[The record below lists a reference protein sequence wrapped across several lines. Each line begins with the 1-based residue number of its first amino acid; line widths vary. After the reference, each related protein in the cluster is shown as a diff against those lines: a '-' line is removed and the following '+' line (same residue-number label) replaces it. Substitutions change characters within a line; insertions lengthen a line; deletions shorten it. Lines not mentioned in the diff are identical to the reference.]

1 MTEPKLCKNC
11 AYFAQPEQ
19 FVADLVRGQCRRSAP
34 RPWVND
40 THDHE
45 ARPLWP
51 LVFDVDGCG
60 EFSSEVAYDHNNGAT
75 QLAAI
80 AKAAVLIAETLSR
93 LNDPKVR
100 EHASDDATEVEDLI
114 YTGAPA
120 SMLRARATE

>member
-11 AYFAQPEQ
+11 AYFAKPDEY
-19 FVADLVRGQCRRSAP
+19 LMNLTRGECRRYAP
-34 RPWVND
+34 RPLLND
-40 THDHE
+40 SSDID

-51 LVFDVDGCG
+51 YVLSDEGCG

-93 LNDPKVR
+93 LDDPKVR
-100 EHASDDATEVEDLI
+100 EHASDDATHVEDLI

-120 SMLRARATE
+120 SMLRARATQ